1 MIQSAI
7 AGLVSGGAYAALG
20 VCVVVMQRMVGVLNF
35 AQAAIGA
42 FGAFVVFVLYGDG
55 IAYAPAALAGT
66 AAAAGIAALLGL
78 AMSTW
83 FSEAGPRV
91 RSTVAVAMLITL
103 LASGFR
109 AFGDSP
115 RTVPEVLPGVTFTV
129 AGVVITAASVAAI
142 AGSVTIAVALWLFL
156 SRTRTGVRLRAL
168 SERPTSA
175 ELLGIPA
182 RRLTV
187 GVWAA
192 SGAVSALAILV
203 IAPSRGGD
211 FLSLSMLIV
220 PALAAALIGLFR
232 SLGATV
238 AGGIGIGLLEG
249 LATQSASIG
258 PYRHALPLLVIL
270 AILLWSQRS
279 QVWDAAR

>member
-20 VCVVVMQRMVGVLNF
+20 VCVVVMYRLVGVLNF
-35 AQAAIGA
+35 AQAAVGA
-42 FGAFVVFVLYGDG
+42 FGAYVVFVLYEDG
-55 IAYAPAALAGT
+55 LAYAPSALAGMAT
-66 AAAAGIAALLGL
+66 AAAIAALFGF

-83 FSEAGPRV
+83 FSEATAYV
-91 RSTVAVAMLITL
+91 RSTVAVAMLIAV

-115 RTVPEVLPGVTFTV
+115 RTVPELLPGVTLSV
-129 AGVVITAASVAAI
+129 GGVVVTMAGLAAI
-142 AGSVTIAVALWLFL
+142 VGAAVVAVGVGLFL
-156 SRTRTGVRLRAL
+156 SRSRTGVRLRAL
-168 SERPTSA
+168 SERSTTA

-182 RRLTV
+182 RLLAV
-187 GVWAA
+187 GVWAVT
-192 SGAVSALAILV
+192 GAVSALAVVV

-211 FLSLSMLIV
+211 FLALSMLIV

-238 AGGIGIGLLEG
+238 LGGVGIGLAEG
-249 LATQSASIG
+249 LATYFTDVS
-258 PYRHALPLLVIL
+258 PYRHALPFLVIL

>member
-142 AGSVTIAVALWLFL
+142 AGSAGIALALWLFL
-156 SRTRTGVRLRAL
+156 SRARTGVRLRAL

-192 SGAVSALAILV
+192 TGAVSSLAILV

-249 LATQSASIG
+249 LATQFSSIG